1 MAAKR
6 LNLPPVPSTVA
17 YFPLSNAPLPTPA
30 GWWRRPSSSPSLL
43 ARDDDDD
50 GSDVHRCSCRRVVV
64 VLVVMLVV
72 VLLLSVVPSRC
83 CCAATA
89 AKPPTRSGRR
99 HRHGHLH
106 RRCRRNR
113 IRCSYHRR
121 PHIAAAFTA
130 VVDAVIAPLPHRRCK
145 FPQRSY
151 RWLSPSPLLPPSLLP
166 SPLHSL
172 QPSLPPSVSVSPSP
186 QQTTQF
192 SGTAKKY
199 RGISKTTNP
208 SKLPV

>member
-43 ARDDDDD
+43 ARDDDD

>member
-1 MAAKR
+1 MVLFHRVAATMK
-6 LNLPPVPSTVA
+6 LLFSALAIASP
-17 YFPLSNAPLPTPA
+17 FPLSNAPLLTPA
-30 GWWRRPSSSPSLL
+30 GWWRRPSSSPSSLT
-43 ARDDDDD
+43 RDDDDS
-50 GSDVHRCSCRRVVV
+50 SDAHRCSCRRVIF

-72 VLLLSVVPSRC
+72 VLLLSVVPSRR

-89 AKPPTRSGRR
+89 AEPPTLSVRR

-130 VVDAVIAPLPHRRCK
+130 VIEAVIATPPHRRRK
-145 FPQRSY
+145 FPQHDSY
-151 RWLSPSPLLPPSLLP
+151 LRLSPLPRPPPSSLP

-172 QPSLPPSVSVSPSP
+172 QPSLPPSVSPSP

-192 SGTAKKY
+192 SGALQKILGY
-199 RGISKTTNP
+199 F
-208 SKLPV
+208 